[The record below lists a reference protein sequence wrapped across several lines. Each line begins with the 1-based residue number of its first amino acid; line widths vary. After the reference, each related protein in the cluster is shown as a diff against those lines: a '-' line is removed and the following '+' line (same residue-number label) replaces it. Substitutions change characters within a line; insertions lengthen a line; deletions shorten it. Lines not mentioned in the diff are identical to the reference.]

1 MLLSELIQKRSHP
14 SLIMKLLRK
23 GRLSRE
29 LALVLAVKLV
39 LIVTI
44 KLVYFND
51 AKEPDSAAV
60 AQALLA
66 APPHPLER
74 NATP

>member
-1 MLLSELIQKRSHP
+1 MLLGELIKKHSPP
-14 SLIMKLLRK
+14 SQIMKLFSK

-51 AKEPDSAAV
+51 ANEPDSERV

-66 APPHPLER
+66 APAHAPER
-74 NATP
+74 IAQP